1 MSCLLFFGLTI
12 ENFRSGFDAILENK
26 KTKERNNKEKGKKN
40 GFRVI
45 DFEKMI
51 FFYFTFAFNFH
62 DSFEG

>member
-40 GFRVI
+40 GFRII

-51 FFYFTFAFNFH
+51 LFYFTFTFNFH
-62 DSFEG
+62 DSF